1 MASLVKNVYAAAPLV
16 IGSLRVA
23 TLGTAKPA
31 DAVEEPAADYVDL
44 GYISDQGFTKK
55 LDRRTTQK
63 RAFGGKVVKSLQSEF
78 TGSLQLRLLES
89 LNADCLKAV
98 YGASN
103 VTVTPATSEHGA
115 QVEVLVNSI
124 KLPHMTWLV
133 DTQDE
138 ELTAKY
144 RIWIP
149 DGQITTVGDVKVVH
163 TDTIEYDITIMSFD
177 DPSGNQMHVMT
188 DDGQKSGS

>member
-1 MASLVKNVYAAAPLV
+1 M
-16 IGSLRVA
+16 
-23 TLGTAKPA
+23 
-31 DAVEEPAADYVDL
+31 
-44 GYISDQGFTKK
+44 
-55 LDRRTTQK
+55 DRRTTQK

-103 VTVTPATSEHGA
+103 VQVTPATSEHGA

-144 RIWIP
+144 RIWVP

-177 DPSGNQMHVMT
+177 DASGNQMHVMT
-188 DDGQKSGS
+188 DDGQTSGS